1 MKTKQLIL
9 TSAITLALATACSDE
24 TSTPASKQANNQTAK
39 TDTQAVSNNLEKTET
54 QTESEKANALFDKM
68 FMDAVMRSPMYQ
80 SYLGIKKDQDK
91 WDEMTEARAK
101 EELEI

>member
-54 QTESEKANALFDKM
+54 QT
-68 FMDAVMRSPMYQ
+68 
-80 SYLGIKKDQDK
+80 
-91 WDEMTEARAK
+91 
-101 EELEI
+101 